1 MERARFAT
9 EITGVFDEELHQ
21 IAKADIPAERR
32 AGLARRIDRPIVLVG
47 MMGVGKTTVGRKL
60 AGALGMPFLDAD
72 EEIERA
78 AQMTNWNYYEA
89 TMRFQRILKAM
100 GIAEALREAG
110 VKEGDNVRIGEA
122 ELIWGYTNAFED
134 E

>member
-1 MERARFAT
+1 
-9 EITGVFDEELHQ
+9 
-21 IAKADIPAERR
+21 
-32 AGLARRIDRPIVLVG
+32 
-47 MMGVGKTTVGRKL
+47 
-60 AGALGMPFLDAD
+60 
-72 EEIERA
+72 
-78 AQMTNWNYYEA
+78 MTNWNYYEA

>member
-1 MERARFAT
+1 MQISAVSHENLQPLLYRVQAMLDALPPVVEIVEEVLP
-9 EITGVFDEELHQ
+9 EITPETDEKQFHIYQLSDDVWYVE
-21 IAKADIPAERR
+21 
-32 AGLARRIDRPIVLVG
+32 GLG
-47 MMGVGKTTVGRKL
+47 
-60 AGALGMPFLDAD
+60 
-72 EEIERA
+72 IERA